1 MHLLFLLIHKLLVP
15 LFFLSLFSSLWK
27 FLRDGSVLRDFMAN
41 MNTRRDWQNGP
52 NGGNGSSA
60 GGSGGQ
66 GSGNAYTGAAGTA
79 SPYQI
84 LGLPRTATNDE
95 IRARYRELIAKY
107 HPDKFAG
114 LDDPEFSRL
123 AAKKFQQVQGAYE
136 ELKRRR
142 GF

>member
-1 MHLLFLLIHKLLVP
+1 MHLLFILIRHLAVP
-15 LFFLSLFSSLWK
+15 LFFLAFFSTLYKS
-27 FLRDGSVLRDFMAN
+27 LRDGSLFRDFMASFN
-41 MNTRRDWQNGP
+41 GQSGQNGS
-52 NGGNGSSA
+52 NGGTGNGGQANGSA
-60 GGSGGQ
+60 YNGSTK
-66 GSGNAYTGAAGTA
+66 AA

-84 LGLPRTATNDE
+84 LGLPRSATDAE

-114 LDDPEFSRL
+114 LDDQDFSRL
-123 AAKKFQQVQGAYE
+123 AAKKFQQVQAAYE

>member
-1 MHLLFLLIHKLLVP
+1 MHLLFILIRHLVIP

-27 FLRDGSVLRDFMAN
+27 LLRDGTVFRDFMAS
-41 MNTRRDWQNGP
+41 MNARRDWQNG
-52 NGGNGSSA
+52 ST
-60 GGSGGQ
+60 GGQ
-66 GSGNAYTGAAGTA
+66 GSGNSEQGGGNAYSGATRAA

-84 LGLPRTATNDE
+84 LGLPRTATDAE

-136 ELKRRR
+136 ELRRRR